1 MTSDKTFACVINCMD
16 GRVQDAVKDYMKNNY
31 GVDYVDM
38 ITEPGP
44 NKILCECQDC
54 DKGVIEDIKKRVEI
68 SVHHHGS
75 KVIAVVGH
83 FGCAGNPA
91 EKEEQIKQL
100 KVCKE
105 KVEAFGFPAEVILL
119 WVDGDWTTVEKI

>member
-1 MTSDKTFACVINCMD
+1 MD